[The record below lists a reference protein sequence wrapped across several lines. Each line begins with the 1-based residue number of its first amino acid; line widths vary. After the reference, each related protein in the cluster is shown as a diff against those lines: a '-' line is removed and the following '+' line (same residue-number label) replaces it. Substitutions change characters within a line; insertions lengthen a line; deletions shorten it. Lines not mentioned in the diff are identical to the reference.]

1 MCDRTCKMSAQVTS
15 ATSAFSRKV
24 EPNDQVS
31 VAPQAAQH
39 YWRKLFPI
47 KIKLISLFCSHCQG
61 WLERQ
66 SGFLQPF
73 FFFFACHSCF
83 MPLWKERKATRSRS
97 KSLTKLLKANE
108 RKKKSL
114 HRRKG
119 TFTSDWQHKEL
130 FIKWISKLKKK
141 ATKKPH

>member
-1 MCDRTCKMSAQVTS
+1 MSAQVTS

-73 FFFFACHSCF
+73 FFFCMSQLFYA
-83 MPLWKERKATRSRS
+83 PLKRKEGNK
-97 KSLTKLLKANE
+97 
-108 RKKKSL
+108 
-114 HRRKG
+114 
-119 TFTSDWQHKEL
+119 
-130 FIKWISKLKKK
+130 IKV
-141 ATKKPH
+141 KKPHEAS